1 MSLSQ
6 TRLNTWLSM
15 FNNNRFSPAQKPCLA
30 LSGEPLWSQEDC
42 GSLSTQT
49 SPSPAVAVVHH
60 LGSSMQCTVEVSR
73 ETVGPRSSQS
83 SGKQDSSGRECPSSG
98 LVTLGWQVGQKV
110 GPGSKGHIACLCS
123 PAKTD
128 TVPISLGNS
137 VKGDPQQCNCG
148 T

>member
-15 FNNNRFSPAQKPCLA
+15 TDNNRFSPAQKPCLA

-60 LGSSMQCTVEVSR
+60 LGSSMQYTEEVSR

-83 SGKQDSSGRECPSSG
+83 SGRLQWQGVFIKWPSPFGMTSWSEG
-98 LVTLGWQVGQKV
+98 
-110 GPGSKGHIACLCS
+110 GPRQQRPHCLCFS
-123 PAKTD
+123 AKTD